1 MALLQTAGISS
12 GESDAAHRAAQ
23 VRTRIAAF
31 RELAAFMRDA
41 DTTLILETMADYAVS
56 NADGDIAAVDLATR
70 GGPG

>member
-1 MALLQTAGISS
+1 MHMLQAPSIPIR
-12 GESDAAHRAAQ
+12 ESDAAHRAAQ
-23 VRTRIAAF
+23 VRARIAAF

-41 DTTLILETMADYAVS
+41 DTTLILETMADYAAS